1 MEFLNFNAVFGVR
14 HCSKGDFPKDFIK
27 KKLIKVDEQ

>member
-1 MEFLNFNAVFGVR
+1 MYQLHTNVR